1 LKKNKLLFII
11 LGFIFSPLVANA
23 TNKTDWVQL
32 LNILDSIEVISV
44 NEPLENNWVQ
54 GFKLT
59 KEEILFI
66 ECEEYEYS
74 YFKPEKCLSNYNRF
88 RNNKNLSYN
97 HWSPSI
103 SKNDWG
109 RYSHSSHPKSFKGW
123 NKNYEKNKPY
133 LYLK

>member
-1 LKKNKLLFII
+1 LKKNKLLYII

-23 TNKTDWVQL
+23 TNKTDWVQ
-32 LNILDSIEVISV
+32 
-44 NEPLENNWVQ
+44 

-59 KEEILFI
+59 KEEILFIEKEKLFI

-109 RYSHSSHPKSFKGW
+109 RYRHSSHPKSFKGW